1 MWIVDAAPAGA
12 TPDSSF
18 FTYFYTKRKQ
28 STNMAAGDEENNVSI
43 MSKTIL
49 LSATDDNF
57 GDSSYPLVFTCEK
70 CHQIVGDSNSWVC
83 MNKDLR
89 AITLMR
95 TRLQLF
101 LSLIHI

>member
-1 MWIVDAAPAGA
+1 MAGE
-12 TPDSSF
+12 
-18 FTYFYTKRKQ
+18 
-28 STNMAAGDEENNVSI
+28 DEENNVSF

-57 GDSSYPLVFTCEK
+57 GDSSYPLVFTCAK

-95 TRLQLF
+95 RKFQLF
-101 LSLIHI
+101 LITFLVADIHTSTH